1 VIAGH
6 HIAAEARRWLAT
18 PYVHQGRTRFGVDCV
33 GFILCVRDAVEAWPA
48 GMLTIRNYARV
59 PTDGLLMDELAQHC
73 TRISELEEGCL
84 LAIRWPL
91 AKHAAH
97 LALYAGGSIIHAY
110 QRAGCVVE
118 TGYRAHWLRDT
129 ASMWRLP
136 GVAP

>member
-1 VIAGH
+1 MIAGAD
-6 HIAAEARRWLAT
+6 IASEARRWLGV

-33 GFILCVRDAVEAWPA
+33 GFIICVRDAVEAWPQ
-48 GMLTIRNYARV
+48 GMAVIRNYARA
-59 PTDGLLMDELAQHC
+59 PTDGLLVDVLAQHC
-73 TRISELEEGCL
+73 TRIEAVEEGCL
-84 LAIRWPL
+84 LTIRWPL
-91 AKHAAH
+91 TKHTSH

-110 QRAGCVVE
+110 QRAGKVVE